1 MSRIAIIGAGSVG
14 ATFAYSLM
22 ISGLAEEIVLI
33 DRNQAKAE
41 AEVMD
46 LNHGQPF
53 VKPLKIWAGSYVDCR
68 VADIVV
74 ITAGAKQKPQET
86 RLALVDRNVLIVKDI
101 VTQVTGAGFSGIFLM
116 VSNPVDVLTYF
127 TWKFSGFDRQK
138 VIGSGT
144 VLDSARFRQLLAEH
158 CKVASQSVHA
168 YIIGEHGDSEVPA
181 WSLTNIAGIKMKE
194 FCPLCQNKGCN
205 NREAMNEIFKQVTL
219 AAYKIIEA
227 KGATYYAIGLAL
239 VTIVQAIL
247 RNENRVMPVSSV
259 LTDFYGISDLALS
272 VPTIVNSAGAD
283 KILEVPLAEAEI
295 AALQSSAR
303 ILKESI
309 SAVKA

>member
-181 WSLTNIAGIKMKE
+181 
-194 FCPLCQNKGCN
+194 
-205 NREAMNEIFKQVTL
+205 
-219 AAYKIIEA
+219 
-227 KGATYYAIGLAL
+227 
-239 VTIVQAIL
+239 
-247 RNENRVMPVSSV
+247 
-259 LTDFYGISDLALS
+259 
-272 VPTIVNSAGAD
+272 
-283 KILEVPLAEAEI
+283 
-295 AALQSSAR
+295 
-303 ILKESI
+303 
-309 SAVKA
+309 